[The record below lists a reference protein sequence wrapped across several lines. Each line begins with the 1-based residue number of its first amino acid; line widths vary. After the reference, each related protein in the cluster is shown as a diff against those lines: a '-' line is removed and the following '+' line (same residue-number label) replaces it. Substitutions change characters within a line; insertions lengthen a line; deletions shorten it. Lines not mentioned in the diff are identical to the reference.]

1 MGIYS
6 WNVSLVQHVR
16 INQCR
21 TPHCYNRGRDKSYII
36 ISIDGRESIW
46 EDSMLFH
53 DKNTQQITSKRK
65 VKSESEVAQS
75 CPTLCDPMDCSL
87 PGSSVYGL
95 FQAWVLEWVTCP
107 QPLPK
112 GHHGGLYSMS
122 CYWWEDFLWC
132 GDFLWPVVEVNK
144 TKTQSLQKCT

>member
-87 PGSSVYGL
+87 PGSSVYGI
-95 FQAWVLEWVTCP
+95 FQAKLLEWVAIYFSRGSSRCRDRTWVSHVAGRRFTEWATREAS
-107 QPLPK
+107 QVK
-112 GHHGGLYSMS
+112 GNPSK
-122 CYWWEDFLWC
+122 W
-132 GDFLWPVVEVNK
+132 
-144 TKTQSLQKCT
+144 